1 MKKYIVSQDKKT
13 GLYYAHQKGFDHIP
27 MSGSFSKKRTEAME
41 YAKMY
46 NNLPNKVEEIEQ
58 SRKEQFEKEMEL
70 TSAEEKWIESF
81 IRRQKPMKRKT
92 YNNVLKGI
100 KIIQKKGYD
109 FQESSEIVLK
119 VFEEH
124 ENGEMPIEWW
134 LDKIVNKEEWLKG

>member
-1 MKKYIVSQDKKT
+1 
-13 GLYYAHQKGFDHIP
+13 
-27 MSGSFSKKRTEAME
+27 
-41 YAKMY
+41 
-46 NNLPNKVEEIEQ
+46 
-58 SRKEQFEKEMEL
+58 
-70 TSAEEKWIESF
+70 
-81 IRRQKPMKRKT
+81 MKRKT

-100 KIIQKKGYD
+100 KVIQKKGYD

>member
-1 MKKYIVSQDKKT
+1 
-13 GLYYAHQKGFDHIP
+13 
-27 MSGSFSKKRTEAME
+27 
-41 YAKMY
+41 
-46 NNLPNKVEEIEQ
+46 
-58 SRKEQFEKEMEL
+58 
-70 TSAEEKWIESF
+70 
-81 IRRQKPMKRKT
+81 MKRKT

-124 ENGEMPIEWW
+124 ENGAMPIEWW

>member
-1 MKKYIVSQDKKT
+1 
-13 GLYYAHQKGFDHIP
+13 
-27 MSGSFSKKRTEAME
+27 
-41 YAKMY
+41 
-46 NNLPNKVEEIEQ
+46 
-58 SRKEQFEKEMEL
+58 
-70 TSAEEKWIESF
+70 
-81 IRRQKPMKRKT
+81 MKRKT

-134 LDKIVNKEEWLKG
+134 LDKIISKEDWLKMY

>member
-1 MKKYIVSQDKKT
+1 
-13 GLYYAHQKGFDHIP
+13 
-27 MSGSFSKKRTEAME
+27 
-41 YAKMY
+41 
-46 NNLPNKVEEIEQ
+46 
-58 SRKEQFEKEMEL
+58 
-70 TSAEEKWIESF
+70 
-81 IRRQKPMKRKT
+81 MKRKT

-134 LDKIVNKEEWLKG
+134 LDKIVCKEEWLKG

>member
-1 MKKYIVSQDKKT
+1 
-13 GLYYAHQKGFDHIP
+13 
-27 MSGSFSKKRTEAME
+27 
-41 YAKMY
+41 
-46 NNLPNKVEEIEQ
+46 
-58 SRKEQFEKEMEL
+58 
-70 TSAEEKWIESF
+70 
-81 IRRQKPMKRKT
+81 MKRKT

-100 KIIQKKGYD
+100 KIIQKKGYG